1 MAESVEF
8 EILIRHTT
16 DLQVAVRANLTPLGA
31 QLVSAQ
37 IITHGQYSKIR
48 NAHRPVDERGA
59 DLVEY
64 IQNKVLQNPQHYH
77 TFIDVLRSDLSQ
89 YGDILAKL
97 EQARLSQV
105 SERQFVIPQ
114 PPPLRKDDNQ
124 LPAQGILFL
133 LVLSRFCMYT
143 GDISSLGPLS
153 PHPFT
158 KWRHGLEDS
167 GGQLTY
173 ILVARTI

>member
-1 MAESVEF
+1 MEGSVEY
-8 EILIRHTT
+8 EVLIRHTA

-31 QLVSAQ
+31 RLVAAQ
-37 IITHGQYSKIR
+37 IITPDQYEEIR
-48 NAHRPVDERGA
+48 NAHRSVNERGA
-59 DLVEY
+59 DLVGY
-64 IQNKVLQNPQHYH
+64 IQIKVYQNPWHYH
-77 TFIDVLRSDLSQ
+77 TFLDVLRNDPSQ

-143 GDISSLGPLS
+143 GD
-153 PHPFT
+153 
-158 KWRHGLEDS
+158 
-167 GGQLTY
+167 
-173 ILVARTI
+173 